1 MRQIEH
7 IVKDPLGIH
16 ARPAGA
22 LVKKALGF
30 KCSIDLVK
38 AEQRVS
44 AKKLFAVLG
53 LSVKCGDVIQLVL
66 SGEDEEAA
74 YVKMMEFCNRCI

>member
-1 MRQIEH
+1 MKQIDH

-22 LVKKALGF
+22 LAKRASRF
-30 KCSIDLVK
+30 KCSIDLSK
-38 AEQRVS
+38 GGQTVS
-44 AKKLFAVLG
+44 AKKLLAVMG
-53 LSVKCGDVIQLVL
+53 LSVKCGDVIKLVL

-74 YVKMMEFCNRCI
+74 YVEMTEFCNQYI